1 MHRKTQKSD
10 NRKNGRMVCS
20 IRARWGILA
29 AGILLT
35 AAGGIF
41 LMQNKTTEQQEERTL
56 YSYQVTA
63 DSSYRVHLLPNEL
76 FAEEWLPE
84 GKAYSE
90 KLTDDIEIALKADLV
105 GSKEVLIHGNYQIG
119 AVIEGYQSGADARKT
134 VYEKQFPLKEGTLPQ
149 TASHQA
155 SMAETVSLDLK
166 EYRTYVDQ
174 AELALGGSTSRE
186 FTLRF
191 EGTFVVET
199 GEKTEEKHFSYRMP
213 VALGMGNSF
222 FSIDKPKAAVEEGKI
237 TEIVS
242 VEIRPSA
249 AKLFLAFGM
258 MVTGIAVIVFA
269 IAGTR
274 LPEADEEW
282 CMRMSGIIRKYGSRM
297 VRLQTLPELKEKNQ
311 VSLESIESMILM
323 AEEIRQPV
331 FCSLDEKGL
340 PKEGL
345 FYVPDRERIYLLQY
359 PRPST
364 TLGVDRTTESGNQ
377 NGTQGIAE
385 STP

>member
-1 MHRKTQKSD
+1 
-10 NRKNGRMVCS
+10 MVCS

-237 TEIVS
+237 TEMVS
-242 VEIRPSA
+242 VEVRPPA

-274 LPEADEEW
+274 LPEGDEEW
-282 CMRMSGIIRKYGSRM
+282 CMKMSGIIRKYGSRM
-297 VRLQTLPELKEKNQ
+297 VRLQALPELEEKNQ
-311 VSLESIESMILM
+311 VSLECIESMILM

-345 FYVPDRERIYLLQY
+345 FYVPDRERIYLLRY